1 MVFEFRSHGTIFEK
15 KNVHFTQFIFFLCFI
30 QGYPGKCKYVI
41 YSFHHNS
48 TSWNESRESCLK
60 GGGDLV
66 SIETDKE
73 WRYLTDFIQKLSGEN
88 HSEYYIGL
96 IKDERGSWRW
106 LSTNKIVPEPAAHN
120 MSRMCD
126 RILGDDEG
134 RWASGEP
141 SGDGKCAAM
150 YKNYRGKGGFN
161 DLSCT
166 LRDDYRGFIC
176 EKTVGKGVG
185 EVISS
190 ANRFFI
196 IIFFFSVL

>member
-1 MVFEFRSHGTIFEK
+1 MVFEFISQ
-15 KNVHFTQFIFFLCFI
+15 KNILFTQFMLLCFI
-30 QGYPGKCKYVI
+30 QGCPGKCKYVI

-48 TSWNESRESCLK
+48 TSWNESRESCEK
-60 GGGDLV
+60 GSGDLV

-73 WRYLTDFIQKLSGEN
+73 WRYLTNFIQKLSGEN

-106 LSTNKIVPEPAAHN
+106 LSTNKIVPAPAAHN
-120 MSRMCD
+120 KSRTCD
-126 RILGDDEG
+126 IILGDDEG
-134 RWASGEP
+134 RWASDEP
-141 SGDGKCAAM
+141 SGDGKCAVM

-176 EKTVGKGVG
+176 EKHVGKGG
-185 EVISS
+185 W
-190 ANRFFI
+190 
-196 IIFFFSVL
+196 SVALIAFL